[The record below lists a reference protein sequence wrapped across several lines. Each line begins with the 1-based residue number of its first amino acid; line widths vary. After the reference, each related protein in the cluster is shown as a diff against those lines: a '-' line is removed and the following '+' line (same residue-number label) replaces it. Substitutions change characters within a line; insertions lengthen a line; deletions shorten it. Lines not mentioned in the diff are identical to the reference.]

1 MTGKMTAKDPPESR
15 VVPQA
20 RWACA
25 VRAGYGAALLCAP
38 GPLILARTGRLPSR
52 RVQAVAR
59 LLGLRHLAQALVCG
73 AVPTRWLIRA
83 GAAADL
89 LHAASMLALAAEDP
103 RLQSAALTDASIA
116 TGFAA
121 TAGAFLRV
129 SPERASR

>member
-1 MTGKMTAKDPPESR
+1 MTDRTGGSEPHA
-15 VVPQA
+15 VPQA

-25 VRAGYGAALLCAP
+25 VRASYGAVLVCAP
-38 GPLILARTGRLPSR
+38 GPLIRARTGRRPSR

-73 AVPTRWLIRA
+73 AAPTRWLIRA

-89 LHAASMLALAAEDP
+89 LHAASMLAVAAEDR
-103 RLQSAALTDASIA
+103 RLQPAALTDAGIA

-121 TAGAFLRV
+121 AAGAFLRV
-129 SPERASR
+129 SPRRLANR